1 MLKRKFII
9 IGLFVLSL
17 VGITSCTAV
26 TDWLSPK
33 PESQIVL
40 DEYWKSATDVQS
52 VLASCYRGLTQD
64 DNIYSMIVWGE
75 LRSDNMTIGSGFASD
90 RSDMQKILIG
100 SITSENKYCSWGSF
114 YTVIN
119 YCNTLLYYAPIVMQ
133 RDYNFTQSDLNRVK
147 AEALTIRALCY
158 FYLVRSFKEVPWIKE
173 ASIDNTQKYLLS
185 KETEANLINHII
197 ADLDTA
203 RLYAQTDFGR
213 TDYNKGRITLNTVN
227 ALLADVYLWNQD
239 YDKCVQACDF
249 VLADKKLKLVQPP
262 VSAYYSVFYTGN
274 STESIFELQFKEN
287 VQVNNPVAKLYGS
300 SANILG
306 EIGFPAT
313 LAYDP
318 KLKVRGGTT
327 YSCPFAYP
335 ISSTITE
342 SPNDIRSIDSY
353 KLYGGQY
360 FIFKYAGMLP
370 DETLAG
376 RDIWRTNTANWIIYR
391 LSDVMLMKAEA
402 LVQLGGNS
410 NLKNALL
417 LVNQTYLRSNT
428 GKDSLNITNYGTQ
441 TAMEDLV
448 LRERQ
453 REFLFEGKRWYD
465 LVRMARRDNSTDNLN
480 MYVNNKSSGNSA
492 TLGAL
497 VLDAMYMPI
506 ATSELQANPNLK
518 QNPFY
523 KESSSI
529 TK

>member
-1 MLKRKFII
+1 
-9 IGLFVLSL
+9 
-17 VGITSCTAV
+17 
-26 TDWLSPK
+26 
-33 PESQIVL
+33 
-40 DEYWKSATDVQS
+40 
-52 VLASCYRGLTQD
+52 
-64 DNIYSMIVWGE
+64 
-75 LRSDNMTIGSGFASD
+75 
-90 RSDMQKILIG
+90 
-100 SITSENKYCSWGSF
+100 
-114 YTVIN
+114 
-119 YCNTLLYYAPIVMQ
+119 
-133 RDYNFTQSDLNRVK
+133 
-147 AEALTIRALCY
+147 
-158 FYLVRSFKEVPWIKE
+158 VRSFKEVPWIQN
-173 ASIDNTQKYLLS
+173 ASIDNTQDYS
-185 KETEANLINHII
+185 YPKETETNLINHII

-213 TDYNKGRITLNTVN
+213 TDYNKGRVTLNTVN
-227 ALLADVYLWNQD
+227 ALLADVYLWNKD
-239 YDKCVQACDF
+239 YDNCVQACNL
-249 VLADKKLKLVQPP
+249 VLADKRLKLVQPP
-262 VSAYYSVFYTGN
+262 VSAYYSVFYNGN

-300 SANILG
+300 NANTLG
-306 EIGFPAT
+306 EIAFPAT

-376 RDIWRTNTANWIIYR
+376 RDMWRTNTANWIIYR

-402 LVQLGGNS
+402 LVQLAGS
-410 NLKNALL
+410 NATDPSLNNALT
-417 LVNQTYLRSNT
+417 LVNQTYLRSNPDQ
-428 GKDSLNITNYGTQ
+428 DSLKMVNYNSPKLMG
-441 TAMEDLV
+441 DLV

-480 MYVNNKSSGNSA
+480 MYVNNKSAGNSA

-506 ATSELQANPNLK
+506 SRAELQTNPHLI

-523 KESSSI
+523 TESSSI